1 MSTEP
6 IQLQYSVNMPAEEA
20 QDTAENEIRD
30 LHGRALLLKNFEMT
44 LQRTEALSKS
54 INEARSLGDYVE
66 VKHLEQELESLLGS
80 IEKTKDVRN
89 RVQETP
95 FIKEQGLSLDWIPFK
110 GFGDLVLLYSRGIIP
125 NQKPPRAFW
134 KPCQDNQFRLLAN
147 ISHHSDKAF
156 VVSTWT
162 FSSNGSNSKLQIDAL
177 MPEDHSEISD
187 LPLQNAETIFED
199 NAMDVLHFLVDFA
212 YNRTSNETAVE
223 LLPGVE

>member
-6 IQLQYSVNMPAEEA
+6 IHLQYSVNMPAEEA
-20 QDTAENEIRD
+20 LDTAEDEIGD
-30 LHGRALLLKNFEMT
+30 LHGRAQLLSNLEIT
-44 LQRTEALSKS
+44 LQRAEALSES
-54 INEARSLGDYVE
+54 ISEAYSLGDYVE
-66 VKHLEQELESLLGS
+66 VKHLKQELETLLGA
-80 IEKTKDVRN
+80 IGKAKDIRN

-110 GFGDLVLLYSRGIIP
+110 GFGDLVLLYSRINP

-147 ISHHSDKAF
+147 ISHHSGKAF
-156 VVSTWT
+156 VASTWT

-187 LPLQNAETIFED
+187 LPLQNAEIIFED

-212 YNRTSNETAVE
+212 YNRTSNETATE

>member
-20 QDTAENEIRD
+20 LDTAEEEIRD
-30 LHGRALLLKNFEMT
+30 LHGRVFLSNNLEITLK
-44 LQRTEALSKS
+44 RAEALSKN
-54 INEARSLGDYVE
+54 INEAQSLGDYVE
-66 VKHLEQELESLLGS
+66 VKYLNQELERLSGS
-80 IEKTKDVRN
+80 IKKAKDIRN

-110 GFGDLVLLYSRGIIP
+110 GFGDLVLLYSGINP
-125 NQKPPRAFW
+125 NQNPPRAFW

-147 ISHHSDKAF
+147 ISHHSGKAF

-162 FSSNGSNSKLQIDAL
+162 FSPNGSNSKLQIDAL

-187 LPLQNAETIFED
+187 LPLQNAEIIFED
-199 NAMDVLHFLVDFA
+199 NATDVLHFLVDFA

>member
-1 MSTEP
+1 MSTKP
-6 IQLQYSVNMPAEEA
+6 IRLQYSVNMPAEEA
-20 QDTAENEIRD
+20 LGTAEDEIGD
-30 LHGRALLLKNFEMT
+30 LHGRAQLLSNLEIT
-44 LQRTEALSKS
+44 LQRAEALSKS
-54 INEARSLGDYVE
+54 ISEARSLGDYIE
-66 VKHLEQELESLLGS
+66 VKHLQQELERLLGS
-80 IEKTKDVRN
+80 IEKTKDIRN

-95 FIKEQGLSLDWIPFK
+95 FIKKQGLSLDWIPFK
-110 GFGDLVLLYSRGIIP
+110 GFGDLVLLYSRINP

-134 KPCQDNQFRLLAN
+134 KPCQDNQFRILAN
-147 ISHHSDKAF
+147 ISHHSSKAF

-187 LPLQNAETIFED
+187 LPLQNAEIIFED

-212 YNRTSNETAVE
+212 YNRTSNETATE